1 MLNHDHTYFYE
12 HYFCDVWTQLT
23 RLAILLSIIGGL
35 AANIC
40 GDKTFRISPLYSH
53 LKPVERP
60 AKELNVSSRM
70 VCSTRC
76 YNDVKCTGFFYN
88 DDGRCSMF
96 NVRFHSLS
104 FVNETGTQAYDAVS
118 DVPSDCYDVMLK
130 GDSTSAVYTI
140 VPRDNGAP
148 INVSCEEE
156 GWLVIQRR
164 TDGSHD
170 FYRTWNEYRDGFGD
184 LNNEFWLGNT
194 NIHRITSQGLYDL
207 RIDLED
213 FEGNTAYAMYKN
225 FSLASEQDYFRL
237 SIGEYSGDAGDSLG
251 GHTGY
256 KFSAKDVDVDTFYSS
271 CAQRFKGAWW
281 FSKCHASDLNG
292 QYLGGSH
299 NTYAAGVVWSSW
311 RGQYYSMKT
320 SVMKIRPMKF

>member
-1 MLNHDHTYFYE
+1 MATSIFLMLSIFNR
-12 HYFCDVWTQLT
+12 TQLT
-23 RLAILLSIIGGL
+23 RLAILLSIIGVP

-40 GDKTFRISPLYSH
+40 GDKTFRIAPLYSH

-70 VCSTRC
+70 ACSTTC
-76 YNDVKCTGFFYN
+76 YYNVKCTGFFYN
-88 DDGRCSMF
+88 DNGRRCSMF

-104 FVNETGTQAYDAVS
+104 FVNETGTQAYEVVS
-118 DVPSDCYDVMLK
+118 GVPSDCYDVMQK
-130 GDSTSAVYTI
+130 GDGTGAVYTI

-164 TDGSHD
+164 TDGSED
-170 FYRTWNEYRDGFGD
+170 FYRTWNEYRYGFGD

-194 NIHRITSQGLYDL
+194 NIHRITSQGHYDL

-213 FEGNTAYAMYKN
+213 FEGNTRYALYKN
-225 FSLASEQDYFRL
+225 FSVASKQDYFRL
-237 SIGEYSGDAGDSLG
+237 SVGEYSGDAGDGLG
-251 GHTGY
+251 NHSGY
-256 KFSAKDVDVDTFYSS
+256 RFSARDLDLDAYKSN
-271 CAQRFKGAWW
+271 CAQMFKGAWW
-281 FSKCHASDLNG
+281 YKSCHSSNLNG
-292 QYLGGSH
+292 QYLGASQKS
-299 NTYAAGVVWSSW
+299 YADGVDWSSW
-311 RGQYYSMKT
+311 RGHYYSMKT